1 MTGAELGRGSLV
13 YSACQREIGNEPH
26 GLEPFCRVVGE
37 LLAGKD
43 QGVNPVE
50 RRNAD
55 KDTKAGA
62 AVCTFDAIATELVAK
77 KIREGKTERTA
88 KKLRWL
94 FELASHLS
102 VTAR

>member
-1 MTGAELGRGSLV
+1 LEAGLSLWSACKTAAFAFGSLPGGRLAEARRA
-13 YSACQREIGNEPH
+13 SIEA
-26 GLEPFCRVVGE
+26 RV
-37 LLAGKD
+37 LLAK
-43 QGVNPVE
+43 GVNPVE